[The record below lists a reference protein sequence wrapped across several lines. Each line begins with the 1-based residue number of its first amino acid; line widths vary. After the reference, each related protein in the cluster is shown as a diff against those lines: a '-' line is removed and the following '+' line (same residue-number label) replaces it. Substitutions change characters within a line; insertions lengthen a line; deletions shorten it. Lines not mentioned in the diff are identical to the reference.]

1 LIANA
6 LAQATALSHPDS
18 PTRRGRQPWSMLVIQ
33 QLDAHNLGMLL
44 ALYEHKVF
52 AEGVIWN
59 LNSFDQ
65 PGVEAG
71 KLLAQQIAR
80 GVQPGG
86 VQPGAGKNA
95 EAATDAALAAL
106 VKRALS

>member
-1 LIANA
+1 
-6 LAQATALSHPDS
+6 
-18 PTRRGRQPWSMLVIQ
+18 MQ
-33 QLDAHNLGMLL
+33 QLDAHSLGMLL

-95 EAATDAALAAL
+95 QAATDVALAAL
-106 VKRALS
+106 VKRALP

>member
-1 LIANA
+1 
-6 LAQATALSHPDS
+6 
-18 PTRRGRQPWSMLVIQ
+18 MQ

-71 KLLAQQIAR
+71 KRLAQQIAR

>member
-1 LIANA
+1 
-6 LAQATALSHPDS
+6 
-18 PTRRGRQPWSMLVIQ
+18 MQ
-33 QLDAHNLGMLL
+33 QLDAHSLGMLL

-71 KLLAQQIAR
+71 KRLAQQIAK
-80 GVQPGG
+80 GM
-86 VQPGAGKNA
+86 QPGAGKNA
-95 EAATDAALAAL
+95 QAATDAALAAL
-106 VKRALS
+106 VKRALP